1 MEFVENSL
9 VKKARS
15 GDTQAFTEL
24 MYLYKDKIYHLAYRM
39 LGNAQEA
46 EDVSQET
53 FLRVYSNLDRYDEKH
68 KFSTWIYRIATNL
81 SIDRIRKKKANF
93 SLDESWNDEEGADW
107 YAKIA
112 SNDISPEQQAILSE
126 EQETLHKAILSLPPK
141 YRGIVTLKYVNE
153 LSIQEISEIVNL
165 SVPTVKTRLHRGREY
180 LRKYLVKS
188 GSVRE
193 RSGQYELS

>member
-46 EDVSQET
+46 EDISQET

-81 SIDRIRKKKANF
+81 AIDRIRKKKAKF